1 MGLLGSLLGSLGL
14 VQDVVENTR
23 TTKAD
28 VKDNKSEERKYDF
41 DDGTGYTSE
50 DFLRE
55 RRKRQKE
62 RQKEKRNKP
71 KSPRAKTTDENER

>member
-62 RQKEKRNKP
+62 KRNKP

>member
-23 TTKAD
+23 TTNVD

-62 RQKEKRNKP
+62 KRNKP

>member
-23 TTKAD
+23 TTKVD

-62 RQKEKRNKP
+62 KRNKP